1 MADKSFLE
9 WPFFAHHHR
18 DLAQRI
24 EAFAA
29 SELAPLLELADD
41 SEATLDA
48 TCRELVAT
56 LGRAGFLAPCVVAD
70 EGGRFDVRSLCLSR
84 EILARLGGLADFS
97 FAMQGLGS
105 APISLFGTAEQ
116 KAHYLPPV
124 AGGEHVAAFALSEQN
139 AGSDV
144 AAMATTA
151 EADGADYVLNGS
163 KTWISNG
170 GIADT
175 YVVFARSGEAGGARG
190 LSAFIV
196 EAGTPGFEI
205 AGRIPLMA
213 PHPIATLAFTDC
225 RVPAANRLGGP
236 GEGFKIAMAT
246 LDVFRTTVGAAALG
260 FARRAFDEAL
270 GRTREREMFGQ
281 QLVDFQLTQ
290 AAIGDMAVGIDT
302 SALAVYRA
310 AWTRDT
316 TGRRISRE
324 ASVAK
329 FHATETAQHV
339 IDTAL
344 QLHGGLGVVKGQAVE
359 ALYRDIRALRI
370 YEGASEVQKL
380 IIAGAILKGDGQ

>member
-9 WPFFAHHHR
+9 WPFFADYHR
-18 DLAQRI
+18 DLAERI

-29 SELAPLLELADD
+29 SELAPVLEIPDESD
-41 SEATLDA
+41 ATLDA
-48 TCRELVAT
+48 TCRELVGR
-56 LGRAGFLAPCVVAD
+56 LGRAGFLAPCVVSD

-84 EILARLGGLADFS
+84 EILARHGGLADFA

-105 APISLFGTAEQ
+105 APISLFGTAQQ

-124 AGGEHVAAFALSEQN
+124 ERGEHVAAFALSETN

-144 AAMATTA
+144 AAMEATA
-151 EADGADYVLNGS
+151 EADGSDYVLNGS

-175 YVVFARSGEAGGARG
+175 YTVFARSGEAGGARG
-190 LSAFIV
+190 ISAFIV

-205 AGRIPLMA
+205 AERIALIA
-213 PHPIATLAFTDC
+213 PHPIATLAFEDC
-225 RVPAANRLGGP
+225 RVPATNRLGGP
-236 GEGFKIAMAT
+236 GEGFKVAMAT

-270 GRTREREMFGQ
+270 GRSRQREMFGQ
-281 QLVDFQLTQ
+281 KLVDFQLTQ
-290 AAIGDMAVGIDT
+290 AALGDMAVGIDT

-310 AWTRDT
+310 AWTRDE

-329 FHATETAQHV
+329 FHATETAQQV
-339 IDTAL
+339 IDAAL
-344 QLHGGLGVVKGQAVE
+344 QLHGGLGVVSGRPVE